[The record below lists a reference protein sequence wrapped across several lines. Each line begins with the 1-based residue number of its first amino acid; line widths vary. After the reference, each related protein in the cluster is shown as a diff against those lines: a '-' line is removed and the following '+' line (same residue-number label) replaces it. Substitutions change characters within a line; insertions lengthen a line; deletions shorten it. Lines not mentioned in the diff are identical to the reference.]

1 MTKSSFLT
9 KRTLLGCLTGLATGL
24 ALGSLG
30 SAPAQAQADEAAF
43 YKGKTIR
50 VIVGFS
56 PGGGYD
62 AYARMMAPYMGQRLG
77 ANVIVENMPG
87 AGSMTAM
94 NALFVAEPD
103 GLRLMLANGTAAGL
117 SQIMDSPAARFDLA
131 SYSHLGTVSASPWVW
146 LVHKDTKEKTP
157 ADFIKSGRMI
167 NWSATGPIDGLSD
180 GAQITCAIAR
190 LNCKIVM
197 GYKGSND
204 AGLAVTRKE
213 MDSVFV
219 SDTSA
224 NNYVRSNDLHAVAN
238 MSRTRSRFFPDLPTI
253 YDAVKM
259 TPEDEWLMD
268 FHGTVQDLGRIMI
281 APPKLPPAR
290 LAHLRAMMKDTLADP
305 QLRSEGEKTQRYID
319 YIDAEK
325 TMQNVK
331 RAISDITPAQKK
343 RVQTILTTQ

>member
-1 MTKSSFLT
+1 MTNSRFPLT
-9 KRTLLGCLTGLATGL
+9 KRAALACVAGI
-24 ALGSLG
+24 ALGAFAG
-30 SAPAQAQADEAAF
+30 GAPGAHADEAAF
-43 YKGKTIR
+43 FKGKTVR

-62 AYARMMAPYMGQRLG
+62 AYARMMAPYMAQRLG
-77 ANVIVENMPG
+77 ANVVVENMPG

-94 NALFVAEPD
+94 NTVFASEPD
-103 GLRLMLANGTAAGL
+103 GLRMMLANGTAAGM
-117 SQIMDSPAARFDLA
+117 SQIMDSPAARFDLG
-131 SYSHLGTVSASPWVW
+131 SYGHLGTVSASPWVW

-157 ADFIKSGRMI
+157 ADFIKAGRTI

-180 GAQITCAIAR
+180 GAQITCAIAK

-213 MDSVFV
+213 MDAVFV

-224 NNYVRSNDLHAVAN
+224 NNYVRSNDLHAVAT
-238 MSRTRSRFFPDLPTI
+238 MSRTRSRFFPNLPTI
-253 YDAVKM
+253 YEAIKLA
-259 TPEDEWLMD
+259 PEDEWLMD

-281 APPKLPPAR
+281 VPPKMSAAR
-290 LAHLRAMMKDTLADP
+290 LEYLRAIVKDTLADP
-305 QLRSEGEKTQRYID
+305 KLRAEGEKTQRYID

-325 TMQNVK
+325 TMQAVR
-331 RAISDITPAQKK
+331 RAITDVTPAQKK
-343 RVQTILTTQ
+343 RVQSILSKF

>member
-1 MTKSSFLT
+1 MMKSSFMATRRIALA
-9 KRTLLGCLTGLATGL
+9 CAAGLAFG
-24 ALGSLG
+24 AF
-30 SAPAQAQADEAAF
+30 APAAQAQSDEAAF
-43 YKGKTIR
+43 FKGKTVRI
-50 VIVGFS
+50 IVGFS

-62 AYARMMAPYMGQRLG
+62 AYARMIAPYMAQRLG

-94 NALFVAEPD
+94 NALYAAEPD
-103 GLRLMLANGTAAGL
+103 GLRMMLANGTAAGL

-131 SYSHLGTVSASPWVW
+131 NYGHLGTVSASPWVW

-157 ADFIKSGRMI
+157 ADFIKSGRVI

-180 GAQITCAIAR
+180 GAQITCAIAK

-213 MDSVFV
+213 MDAVFV

-238 MSRTRSRFFPDLPTI
+238 MSRNRSRFFPNLPTI
-253 YDAVKM
+253 YEAVKM
-259 TPEDEWLMD
+259 TPDDEWLMD

-281 APPKLPPAR
+281 LPPKMAPAR
-290 LAHLRAMMKDTLADP
+290 LNYLRKIMTDTLADP

-319 YIDAEK
+319 YIDADK

-331 RAISDITPAQKK
+331 RAITDVTPAQKK
-343 RVQTILTTQ
+343 RVQTILSTN

>member
-1 MTKSSFLT
+1 MVKAGF
-9 KRTLLGCLTGLATGL
+9 LATRRMAL
-24 ALGSLG
+24 AGAAALIGALA
-30 SAPAQAQADEAAF
+30 APSGAQADEAAF
-43 YKGKTIR
+43 FKGKTVRI
-50 VIVGFS
+50 IVGFS

-62 AYARMMAPYMGQRLG
+62 AYARMIAPYMAQRMG
-77 ANVIVENMPG
+77 ATVIVENMPG

-94 NALFVAEPD
+94 NTLYAAEPD
-103 GLRLMLANGTAAGL
+103 GLRMMLANGTAAGL

-131 SYSHLGTVSASPWVW
+131 QYGHLGTVSASPWVW

-157 ADFIKSGRMI
+157 ADFIKSGRTI

-180 GAQITCAIAR
+180 GAQITCAILR
-190 LNCKIVM
+190 LSCKIVM

-213 MDSVFV
+213 MDAVFV

-253 YDAVKM
+253 YEAAKLAPD
-259 TPEDEWLMD
+259 DEWLMD
-268 FHGTVQDLGRIMI
+268 FHGSMQDLGRIMI
-281 APPKLPPAR
+281 VPPKMAPAR
-290 LAHLRAMMKDTLADP
+290 IEYLRSVMRDTLADEK
-305 QLRSEGEKTQRYID
+305 LKAEGEKTQRYID

-325 TMQNVK
+325 TMQIVK
-331 RAISDITPAQKK
+331 RAVTDVTPAQKK
-343 RVQTILTTQ
+343 RVQTVLSTQ

>member
-1 MTKSSFLT
+1 MTKRNFLAT
-9 KRTLLGCLTGLATGL
+9 KRTLLACAAGL
-24 ALGSLG
+24 ALGSLAA
-30 SAPAQAQADEAAF
+30 APAQAQSDEAAF

-77 ANVIVENMPG
+77 ANIVVENMPG

-94 NALFVAEPD
+94 NAVYAAEPD
-103 GLRLMLANGTAAGL
+103 GLRMMLANGTAAGL

-131 SYSHLGTVSASPWVW
+131 NYSHLGTVSASPWVW

-157 ADFIKSGRMI
+157 ADFIKSGRLI

-180 GAQITCAIAR
+180 GAQITCAITK

-204 AGLAVTRKE
+204 AGLAITRKE
-213 MDSVFV
+213 MDAVFV

-238 MSRTRSRFFPDLPTI
+238 MSRTRSRFFPDVPTI

-268 FHGTVQDLGRIMI
+268 FHGTVQDLGRILI
-281 APPKLPPAR
+281 APPKMAPAR
-290 LAHLRAMMKDTLADP
+290 LAYLRAMIKDTLADP
-305 QLRSEGEKTQRYID
+305 KLRAEGEKTQRYID
-319 YIDAEK
+319 YIDADK
-325 TMQNVK
+325 TMQNVR

-343 RVQTILTTQ
+343 RVQAILSAK